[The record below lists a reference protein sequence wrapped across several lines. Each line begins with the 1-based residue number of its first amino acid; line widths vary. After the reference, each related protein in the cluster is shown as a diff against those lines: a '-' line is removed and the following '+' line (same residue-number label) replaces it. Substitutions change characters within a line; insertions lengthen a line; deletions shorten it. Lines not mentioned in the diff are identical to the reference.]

1 MTYRVEVRSGVSDYL
16 RGLEG
21 ITREGRL
28 ALNGFLDALR
38 NYGDEAREG
47 CPRQSPD
54 STVFRLR
61 WTFDAGP
68 TIRSRDVYVDDSE
81 GASGLLAVLYTASRR
96 RIRFTLLSTRPFW
109 PRCDLPGGT
118 GGRLLGAPKNSYQRH
133 PPRD

>member
-28 ALNGFLDALR
+28 AMMGFMNALR
-38 NYGDEAREG
+38 DYGDDAREG
-47 CPRQSPD
+47 CPRQTPG

-68 TIRSRDVYVDDSE
+68 AIRSLDLYVDDAE
-81 GASGLLAVLYTASRR
+81 AAAGLLRVLFAEVA
-96 RIRFTLLSTRPFW
+96 P
-109 PRCDLPGGT
+109 LPE
-118 GGRLLGAPKNSYQRH
+118 
-133 PPRD
+133 